1 MKAGHSNLFKLILV
15 LGLLFGLH
23 TTASAQRIR
32 VITTV
37 PDLADMT
44 KQIGKELVEVESLT
58 RLDADPSH
66 LRDDRLIGDVRRVQL
81 EQFGRIRKVFVPAHG
96 VDLRLWRSLHVD
108 TSIDGLLDGLGG
120 LPPSR

>member
-23 TTASAQRIR
+23 ATASAQRIR

-58 RLDADPSH
+58 RGVEFMHAVPVKPS
-66 LRDDRLIGDVRRVQL
+66 
-81 EQFGRIRKVFVPAHG
+81 FVPRLNRTELLVVMG
-96 VDLRLWRSLHVD
+96 LDLESSWLPA
-108 TSIDGLLDGLGG
+108 LLEVASNPKIL
-120 LPPSR
+120 